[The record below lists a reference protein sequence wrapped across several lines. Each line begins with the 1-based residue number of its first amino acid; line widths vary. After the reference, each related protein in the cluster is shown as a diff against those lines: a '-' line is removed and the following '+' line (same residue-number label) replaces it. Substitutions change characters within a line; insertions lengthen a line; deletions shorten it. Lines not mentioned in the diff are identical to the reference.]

1 MFVPLQVPGGP
12 ELLIIGL
19 IFVILLGSLVVIAGI
34 LVLLFLF
41 YRSKRDETI
50 DEGRIDELERRIEEL
65 EAKDEA
71 DDGADETTTK

>member
-12 ELLIIGL
+12 ELVIIGL